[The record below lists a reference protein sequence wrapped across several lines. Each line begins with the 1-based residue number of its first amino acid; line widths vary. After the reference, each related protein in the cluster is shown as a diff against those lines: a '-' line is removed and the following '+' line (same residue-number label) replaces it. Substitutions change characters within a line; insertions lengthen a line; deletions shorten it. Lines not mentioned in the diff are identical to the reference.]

1 MQELQLIRVPEAKA
15 AMLIRRPIA
24 EVFEAFVDPA
34 KTAAFWFTRGS
45 GLLVAGREVLWEWE
59 MFQASARVRVKAVE
73 EPRRILL
80 EWGEESTPTQVEWTF
95 TPHGEGAT
103 FVCIVESGFSG
114 NGDQVVQYALESVGG
129 FTLVLAASKP
139 ILSTMSRSILLPTA
153 ILKGALRHPFAR
165 HIAEKRPIAS
175 KKDAMGFVLN
185 AVLHGKDDAQ
195 NPLIQCL
202 FPAYAAL

>member
-1 MQELQLIRVPEAKA
+1 MQERQLIRVPEAKA

-34 KTAAFWFTRGS
+34 KTAAFWCTRGS
-45 GLLVAGREVLWEWE
+45 GQGSTLGMGDVSGVGL
-59 MFQASARVRVKAVE
+59 RVKAVE

-80 EWGEESTPTQVEWTF
+80 ERGEES

-103 FVCIVESGFSG
+103 FVSIVESGFSG

-139 ILSTMSRSILLPTA
+139 ILSTLSRSILLPTA
-153 ILKGALRHPFAR
+153 ILKGGTEASFRGT
-165 HIAEKRPIAS
+165 EKRPIAILWAS
-175 KKDAMGFVLN
+175 
-185 AVLHGKDDAQ
+185 
-195 NPLIQCL
+195 C
-202 FPAYAAL
+202 